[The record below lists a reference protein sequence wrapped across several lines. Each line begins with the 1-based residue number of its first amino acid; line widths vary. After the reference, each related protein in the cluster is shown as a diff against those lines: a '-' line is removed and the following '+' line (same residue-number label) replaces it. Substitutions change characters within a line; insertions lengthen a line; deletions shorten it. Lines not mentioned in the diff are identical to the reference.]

1 MRTEEL
7 PEEKDATER
16 ALEAARQELERQKAD
31 TEGRARAEAELDRQ
45 KAAHQRAQAA
55 LEEER
60 AKAATA
66 EEQGAKRVAEMQA
79 MRLKMEAMEAQLR
92 SQGAEEGV
100 PPEAPPQLQALVAIL
115 AGLTARPAG
124 FATAMRAAGLG
135 LMQRADEVDAGEL
148 ARGLESC
155 GAASAKEH
163 ERVSDA
169 CAFLLRQALKQGGGA
184 KQLGPRLRPMG
195 FNDELIDV
203 VCETCAWVR
212 DSQQLSK
219 SVSAGR
225 SFQQASTVDEAASAR
240 SAAISELAKAVAAQ
254 VRVDDAPPDDPASP
268 EAKAMPE
275 PEPEPE
281 PEPDDDED
289 EDQDGADEDEPVVV
303 TEQDREAFAAMMAE
317 REAKLKA
324 QLDRVARPD
333 DAEMQPRDGPWST
346 EEVLRATKY
355 PLLEAAL
362 KLLEKHWAAETI
374 TADEVD
380 ALEGLSLHLWE
391 KGCEDADETMLPLLT
406 RWLQSTVA
414 DAVDEASTSGRA
426 DAPPGLEPQLTELGL
441 EKMVVGAIVRCE
453 IQTTI
458 AQTGLTGL

>member
-1 MRTEEL
+1 MEFTQPKVAQQLLEEMEEKEEQLRLAAEFGHTLLVRTEEL
-7 PEEKDATER
+7 SEEKEATER

-31 TEGRARAEAELDRQ
+31 TEGRARAEAEL
-45 KAAHQRAQAA
+45 
-55 LEEER
+55 E
-60 AKAATA
+60 
-66 EEQGAKRVAEMQA
+66 A

-92 SQGAEEGV
+92 HGAEEGV
-100 PPEAPPQLQALVAIL
+100 PPEAPPQLQALIAIL

-124 FATAMRAAGLG
+124 FATAMRAAALG

-148 ARGLESC
+148 ARALESC

-195 FNDELIDV
+195 FSDELIDT
-203 VCETCAWVR
+203 VCETCAFVR

-240 SAAISELAKAVAAQ
+240 STAISELAKAVAAQ
-254 VRVDDAPPDDPASP
+254 VRVDDATPDDLASP
-268 EAKAMPE
+268 HPIAM

-289 EDQDGADEDEPVVV
+289 DDQDGADEDELVVV

-324 QLDRVARPD
+324 QLDRVARVD
-333 DAEMQPRDGPWST
+333 DSEMQPRDGGPWST

-362 KLLEKHWAAETI
+362 KLLEKHWAAEAI

-406 RWLQSTVA
+406 RWLQTTVA
-414 DAVDEASTSGRA
+414 DAVEEASNTGRA

-441 EKMVVGAIVRCE
+441 EKMAVGAIVRCE

-458 AQTGLTGL
+458 AQTGLTGLL